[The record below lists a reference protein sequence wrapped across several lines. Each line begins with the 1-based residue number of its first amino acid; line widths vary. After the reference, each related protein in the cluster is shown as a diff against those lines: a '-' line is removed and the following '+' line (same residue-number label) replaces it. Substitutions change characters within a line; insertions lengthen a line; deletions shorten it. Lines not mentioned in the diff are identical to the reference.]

1 MSIAQAAAVPRYETP
16 GPVSEG
22 DLLTARAF
30 GAAAVAAWWRIRAP
44 RALALR
50 RPPAALWAVRL
61 PDRLALEAQ
70 SLGETAAR
78 LDPEQAAYEI
88 GRAYVSRLPAAHRSA
103 NGAFYTPPP
112 LAGRLIDQATLQ
124 GVDWQSARVL
134 DPASGAGAFLV
145 PAASR
150 MTRSSSS
157 SRSSPPTAP

>member
-30 GAAAVAAWWRIRAP
+30 GAAWWRIRAS

-50 RPPAALWAVRL
+50 LPPAALWAVRL

-88 GRAYVSRLPAAHRSA
+88 GRAYVSRLPAAHGSA

-124 GVDWQSARVL
+124 GIDWQSARVL